1 MHSALKDERF
11 RGKKVAL
18 LDRSTFQGLTPNELN
33 DLCNLYAILC
43 TPNFLYEC
51 MQGNLEQRLLDIDDS
66 SFVMIRDPQAPNT
79 LYRYDIVKRDLTSL
93 DDHLVALICVN
104 EGDRQLMFPLI
115 SADSDFFYQMA
126 DSELKFFDDL
136 FGDFRNDIVDSLGGD
151 RRVVR
156 DLFRRAEQQL
166 GYRLHSSKI
175 DDICKF
181 AESQIPSPRK
191 LIGIFRHLMRPD
203 GTRILNGAELEA
215 TLNRLSL
222 YNNRPIETNFLR
234 YSRYYYFLGFCLIA
248 FRAFDGEHRDDSYV
262 RDWEYLYYLPFC
274 DLFVSNDNFLEN
286 FVPSLPQSFGLND
299 KFVSTDK
306 FCEMNGWQNV
316 MTRKKRK
323 KRRRK

>member
-11 RGKKVAL
+11 RGKKIAF
-18 LDRSTFQGLTPNELN
+18 LDKSTFQSLSL
-33 DLCNLYAILC
+33 DQLKQMCNQYVILC

-51 MQGNLEQRLLDIDDS
+51 MHGDLNQGLLNIEDE
-66 SFVMIRDPQAPNT
+66 SFVMIRAPKAPNA
-79 LYRYDIVKRDLTSL
+79 LHRYDIVKRDLTSL
-93 DDHLVALICVN
+93 DNHLVALICVN
-104 EGDRQLMFPLI
+104 QNDRQSMFPII
-115 SADSDFFYQMA
+115 SADSEFFYKMA
-126 DSELKFFDDL
+126 DSELKFFDNL
-136 FGDFRNDIVDSLGGD
+136 FGDFRQNVVDSLGGD
-151 RRVVR
+151 KEAVR
-156 DLFRRAEQQL
+156 DLFRRGEQQL

-191 LIGIFRHLMRPD
+191 LISIFHYLMRPD
-203 GTRILNGAELEA
+203 GTKILNSSELEGA
-215 TLNRLSL
+215 LNRLSL
-222 YNNRPIETNFLR
+222 YNDRPIETNFLR
-234 YSRYYYFLGFCLIA
+234 YTRYYYFLGLCLIT

-274 DLFVSNDNFLEN
+274 DLFVRNDNFLEH
-286 FVPSLPQSFGLND
+286 FVPFLPQSFGLND

-306 FCEMNGWQNV
+306 FCEMNRWQNV